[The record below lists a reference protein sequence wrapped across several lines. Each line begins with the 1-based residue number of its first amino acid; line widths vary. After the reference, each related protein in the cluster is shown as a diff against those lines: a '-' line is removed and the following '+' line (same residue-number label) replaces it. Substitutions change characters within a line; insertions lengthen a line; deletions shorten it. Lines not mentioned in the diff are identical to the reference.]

1 MKRAVLY
8 MRVSTRET
16 DHPSNSLDSQQTRI
30 KQYCLDHG
38 IEIVDQF
45 ADLDFLVQPLK
56 FPQLR
61 KAVKAIYDR
70 FLTEEPINYLV
81 IVSPKIAPLGE
92 SSLRSELKLYGAELI
107 IINEK

>member
-1 MKRAVLY
+1 

-16 DHPSNSLDSQQTRI
+16 DNPLNSLDGQQTQI
-30 KQYCLDHG
+30 KQYCFDHG

-45 ADLDFLVQPLK
+45 ADLDFLERPLK

-61 KAVKAIYDR
+61 KAMRVIYDL

-92 SSLRSELKLYGAELI
+92 GLLRSELNLYGVELM